1 MSLLGPGPTSF
12 VSKCRSRSPW
22 IALALLIVIG
32 GSAFAIIQTDRT
44 TRSSDSSDRIPKIP
58 SRVHSLARLEPKSR
72 VIRLSSPT
80 AAEGSRIER
89 LNVSE
94 GDSLQV
100 GQVLAVLDTHDRRQ
114 SALREAEARVRV
126 SRAKLAQI
134 RAGAKPGDIA
144 AQQSA
149 VNRCRFI
156 LNNAEVE
163 LERFRKLANSKTVS
177 ESDLDQRKLQVEQS
191 EQNLLQAE
199 ATLESLREVREVD
212 LELQQQEIESALASV
227 ERAKS
232 ELAATL
238 ITSPIAGRVLRIHA
252 RPGERVGEK
261 GVMEIGE
268 TDAMYAVAEVYEA
281 DVSRIQMGQHAKAHL
296 SGSPLRVEGV
306 VEEIGLIVGRK
317 DVLNNDP
324 VSDTDARVV
333 EVRVRLNDA
342 DSRKVSGFSNA
353 RCEITFETDV
363 SYSEET
369 KGHPSTTSNGE
380 SDH

>member
-1 MSLLGPGPTSF
+1 MSLLRSEPTSF
-12 VSKCRSRSPW
+12 VSRCRSRCPW
-22 IALALLIVIG
+22 LALALLIVIG
-32 GSAFAIIQTDRT
+32 GSAFAIFQTDRT
-44 TRSSDSSDRIPKIP
+44 GRSTDSSGGSSSIPI
-58 SRVHSLARLEPKSR
+58 RVHSLARLEPKSR

-80 AAEGSRIER
+80 AADGSRIET
-89 LNVSE
+89 LNVTE
-94 GDSLQV
+94 GDLLQV
-100 GQVLAVLDTHDRRQ
+100 GQLLAVLDTHDRRQ

-134 RAGAKPGDIA
+134 RAGAKSGDLA

-156 LNNAEVE
+156 LTNAEVE
-163 LERFRKLANSKTVS
+163 LERFRKLASSKTVS
-177 ESDLDQRKLQVEQS
+177 ESDFDQRKLQVEQS
-191 EQNLLQAE
+191 QQNLVQAE

-212 LELQQQEIESALASV
+212 LDLQQQEIESALASV

-268 TDAMYAVAEVYEA
+268 TDVMYAVAEVYEA
-281 DVSRIQMGQHAKAHL
+281 DVSRIQIGQPAKAQL
-296 SGSPLRVEGV
+296 SGSPLKVEGI
-306 VEEIGLIVGRK
+306 VEEIGWIVGRK

-353 RCEITFETDV
+353 RCEITFEAVAPFSPETD
-363 SYSEET
+363 S
-369 KGHPSTTSNGE
+369 HPSTTTIDQS
-380 SDH
+380 HH